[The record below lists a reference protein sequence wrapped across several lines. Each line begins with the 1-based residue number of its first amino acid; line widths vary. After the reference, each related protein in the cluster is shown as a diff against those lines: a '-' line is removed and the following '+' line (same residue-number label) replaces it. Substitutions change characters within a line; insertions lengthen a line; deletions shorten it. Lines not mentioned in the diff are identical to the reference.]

1 MESNSI
7 RGLPPQ
13 ESFEALY
20 CPRIHRDDWLV
31 VKCQFFI
38 LESISQLGFQKKS
51 TLDLLVHRAV
61 KELTASLTLAFR
73 TIHRDIGIL
82 KHRLRRY
89 LW

>member
-1 MESNSI
+1 
-7 RGLPPQ
+7 
-13 ESFEALY
+13 
-20 CPRIHRDDWLV
+20 
-31 VKCQFFI
+31 
-38 LESISQLGFQKKS
+38 
-51 TLDLLVHRAV
+51 LLVHRAV